1 MMSRS
6 RMATGVGS
14 PEIREPKFRSERSN
28 AVNFSATIQNLESD
42 DVDSAIFWRT
52 VRSNEHALPERDLML
67 AVLKDA
73 LLSFRKNLHNSNKLF
88 KDDRTW
94 FFQND
99 RDDLYSFE
107 SICAVLGLSAHGIR
121 RRLLAWENE
130 AESKRRIMPL
140 KLGRRLPVIA
150 P

>member
-1 MMSRS
+1 
-6 RMATGVGS
+6 MATGIGS

-73 LLSFRKNLHNSNKLF
+73 LLSFRKNLHNPNKLF

-107 SICAVLGLSAHGIR
+107 SVCAVLGLSAHGIR

-130 AESKRRIMPL
+130 AESKRRITAL
-140 KLGRRLPVIA
+140 ETGSQVSSYCSQ
-150 P
+150 

>member
-1 MMSRS
+1 
-6 RMATGVGS
+6 MATGVGS
-14 PEIREPKFRSERSN
+14 PEIREPKLRSERRN
-28 AVNFSATIQNLESD
+28 AVTFSATIQNLESD

-52 VRSNEHALPERDLML
+52 VRSKEHALSERDLML

-73 LLSFRKNLHNSNKLF
+73 LLSFRKNLHNPNKLF

-130 AESKRRIMPL
+130 AESKRRITAL
-140 KLGRRLPVIA
+140 ETGSQVSSYCSQ
-150 P
+150 